1 MLVYLDTVI
10 CIYAVEGAP
19 AFQAQA
25 RARLLTLR
33 GAGDQPAISDLTWLE
48 CRVKP
53 IRLADAVA
61 LADIEA
67 FLTASDVVRA
77 PMPTAVYERACRIR
91 AIHNFKLADALHLA
105 AAVESGCGLFLTNDH
120 RLSSFPDLP
129 VEVLP

>member
-19 AFQAQA
+19 AFQARA

-33 GAGDQPAISDLTWLE
+33 TAKDQPAISDLTWLE

-53 IRLADAVA
+53 IRLGDTVA
-61 LADIEA
+61 LGDVEA
-67 FLTASDVVRA
+67 FLTASDVVRV
-77 PMPTAVYERACRIR
+77 PMPFAVYERACQIR
-91 AIHNFKLADALHLA
+91 AVHNFKLADALHLA
-105 AAVESGCGLFLTNDH
+105 AAVESACGLFLTNDH
-120 RLSSFPDLP
+120 RLSSFTDVP